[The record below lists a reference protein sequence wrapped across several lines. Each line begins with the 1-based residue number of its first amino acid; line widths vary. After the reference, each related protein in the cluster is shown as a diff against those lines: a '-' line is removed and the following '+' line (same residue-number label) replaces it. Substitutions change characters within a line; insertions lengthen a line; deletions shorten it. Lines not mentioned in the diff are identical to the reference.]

1 MDILQKKIL
10 FFILQDD
17 KSKNDKN
24 DSAIDKTQVG
34 RANIWGNRVR
44 LKIQYPEWGAS
55 HVQDTVNVSSKTHA
69 FKQLVLAVT
78 ETYHLEDQFT
88 SIWVK
93 NSKSNKVFAQSCQK
107 PQSIP
112 FGHKKSKPLTTTTF
126 GRFCQDFLQLSK
138 KVFCHPMLQILFEK
152 KIGLTS

>member
-1 MDILQKKIL
+1 MIAPQIKPR
-10 FFILQDD
+10 QEQQ
-17 KSKNDKN
+17 
-24 DSAIDKTQVG
+24 TYG
-34 RANIWGNRVR
+34 

-55 HVQDTVNVSSKTHA
+55 HVQDRVNVSSKTHA

-138 KVFCHPMLQILFEK
+138 KVFCHPMLQIFLEEEK
-152 KIGLTS
+152 KIRITFSQIRKPLFLNSDPFKSSDTYLCSSR

>member
-1 MDILQKKIL
+1 MIAPQIL
-10 FFILQDD
+10 
-17 KSKNDKN
+17 
-24 DSAIDKTQVG
+24 DKTWVET
-34 RANIWGNRVR
+34 ANIWGNRVR

-88 SIWVK
+88 YSIWVK

-138 KVFCHPMLQILFEK
+138 KVFCHPMLQIFLGEK
-152 KIGLTS
+152 KIRITISQMK